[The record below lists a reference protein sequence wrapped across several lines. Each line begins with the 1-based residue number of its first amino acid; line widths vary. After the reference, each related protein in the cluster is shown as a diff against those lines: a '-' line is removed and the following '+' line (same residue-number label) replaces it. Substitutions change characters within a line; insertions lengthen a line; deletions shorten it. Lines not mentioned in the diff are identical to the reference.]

1 MGFILGMSATGL
13 VSHFFETRS
22 IKNLWGLAAHKKV
35 VAKSTFSNLEWIIS
49 ILIGFIVFEIM
60 TKVVKEKLDRNL
72 PRYKFRLFRWIVARR
87 LRAKIRHPFNIQ
99 LPPA

>member
-1 MGFILGMSATGL
+1 MGFIVGMSATGL

-87 LRAKIRHPFNIQ
+87 VRAKIRHGFKIQ